1 MKEDQDKKKNFVERM
16 AGFIV
21 DKRNGFF
28 LMYIGLIIFSLVST
42 NWVSVNNDLT
52 SYLPEETE
60 TRQGLTLM
68 EDEFTTFATAD
79 VMIDNISYK
88 KAEEICEQLEDIEG
102 VKSVEFDETEEHF
115 KNASALFSVTFD
127 GESGEKESED
137 ALNRIKDKLG
147 GWDLYIT
154 SDAADTQSK
163 DLDEEM
169 KVVMLIA
176 VVIIVAVLLLTSK
189 TYGEIPVLLMTFGTA
204 AILNKGTN
212 YLLGEISFISNSVA
226 VVLQLALA
234 IDYAIILCHRFLE
247 ERVYMQPREAAI
259 TALSKAIPEI
269 SGSCLTTISGLGA
282 MMFMHFKIGFDMG
295 LVLIKAIMLSIICVF
310 TLMPGLLMLFSK
322 IIDKTSHKNFVP
334 NITPIGKL
342 AIKTR
347 FVIPPLFAVLIVAA
361 FIFSN
366 KCPYVYGYTTLETAK
381 QNTTQIAEEKIDETF
396 GTTNMMALI
405 VPSGDYKKEAE
416 MLEAIEKMDGVD

>member
-1 MKEDQDKKKNFVERM
+1 
-16 AGFIV
+16 
-21 DKRNGFF
+21 
-28 LMYIGLIIFSLVST
+28 
-42 NWVSVNNDLT
+42 
-52 SYLPEETE
+52 
-60 TRQGLTLM
+60 
-68 EDEFTTFATAD
+68 
-79 VMIDNISYK
+79 
-88 KAEEICEQLEDIEG
+88 
-102 VKSVEFDETEEHF
+102 
-115 KNASALFSVTFD
+115 
-127 GESGEKESED
+127 
-137 ALNRIKDKLG
+137 
-147 GWDLYIT
+147 
-154 SDAADTQSK
+154 
-163 DLDEEM
+163 
-169 KVVMLIA
+169 
-176 VVIIVAVLLLTSK
+176 
-189 TYGEIPVLLMTFGTA
+189 
-204 AILNKGTN
+204 
-212 YLLGEISFISNSVA
+212 
-226 VVLQLALA
+226 
-234 IDYAIILCHRFLE
+234 
-247 ERVYMQPREAAI
+247 
-259 TALSKAIPEI
+259 
-269 SGSCLTTISGLGA
+269 

-416 MLEAIEKMDGVD
+416 MLEAIEKMDGVDYTQGLANTEAVDGYMVTDELTTVCRAYRYGYRSYTASLRSLCCQ